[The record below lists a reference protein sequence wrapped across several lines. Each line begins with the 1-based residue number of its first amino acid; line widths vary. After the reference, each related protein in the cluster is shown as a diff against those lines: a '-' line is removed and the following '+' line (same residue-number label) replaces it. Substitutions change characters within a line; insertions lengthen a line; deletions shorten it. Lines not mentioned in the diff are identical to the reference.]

1 MTLDEANLIWNACY
15 GSDPSDVA
23 ATVDAWQTYDWMQR
37 TEAIRVRNQQGGQW
51 GIWHI
56 SDRD

>member
-15 GSDPSDVA
+15 GSDSADVA
-23 ATVDAWQTYDWMQR
+23 STVDAWQTYDWKQR
-37 TEAIRVRNQQGGQW
+37 EEAIRVRNQQGGQW
-51 GIWHI
+51 GIWNI